1 MGFLNESTTNSRVSR
16 YSIRTCRTSSGQH
29 RGRYACPRRE
39 CLCRRGLRNSG
50 RAPRHSARHRALA
63 AEYLGARFHPLL
75 DTFDF
80 APLRER
86 WGHWFLIC
94 GNHSVESAVFVR
106 YGAGFA
112 QLLGLARKP
121 VTDLPCIEQVPV
133 PYRAMFSA
141 GYNRAGSASSPVTLD
156 GTFRFEKRV
165 ELYRAVFMPIMLQ
178 PNWSKQLIFGSF
190 NRREV
195 GAG

>member
-1 MGFLNESTTNSRVSR
+1 MADMPAQEGSVSAAVGSGTPDER
-16 YSIRTCRTSSGQH
+16 RDIQLAIEHWQRNTWGPDSI
-29 RGRYACPRRE
+29 
-39 CLCRRGLRNSG
+39 
-50 RAPRHSARHRALA
+50 
-63 AEYLGARFHPLL
+63 PLL

-94 GNHSVESAVFVR
+94 GNHSIESAVFVS

-112 QLLGLARKP
+112 QLLGLAHEP

-141 GYNRAGSASSPVTLD
+141 GYNRAGSASSPVTSGGRPSRTDRTKSAIWSLASSRSNAERSS
-156 GTFRFEKRV
+156 TQTTLSFASTARRHRF
-165 ELYRAVFMPIMLQ
+165 Q
-178 PNWSKQLIFGSF
+178 PRDFS
-190 NRREV
+190 
-195 GAG
+195 

>member
-1 MGFLNESTTNSRVSR
+1 MADLPAQQGSEL
-16 YSIRTCRTSSGQH
+16 Y
-29 RGRYACPRRE
+29 
-39 CLCRRGLRNSG
+39 RRGLGTPDERRDIQLAIEHWQRNTWGPDSI
-50 RAPRHSARHRALA
+50 
-63 AEYLGARFHPLL
+63 PLL

-80 APLRER
+80 APLREG

-94 GNHSVESAVFVR
+94 GTHSVESAVFVS

-190 NRREV
+190 NRREL
-195 GAG
+195 GAV